1 MRRAPTWI
9 KSTSMPLA
17 LINGKGAIFSHNT
30 MRNRRLT
37 ISLIKISLFFL
48 GKI

>member
-17 LINGKGAIFSHNT
+17 LTNGKGAIFSHNT
-30 MRNRRLT
+30 MRNRRLKM
-37 ISLIKISLFFL
+37 SLIKVPLPL
-48 GKI
+48 GQI